1 MAVCAVI
8 AEFLKGESN
17 KAGRVLRARKAG
29 KLGVPGFLAALGG
42 SGAVLLPGA
51 CCAFWRCLMR
61 LGAGFGSVYLL
72 RQAAQDSQFPLLD
85 NIQNG
90 CKP

>member
-8 AEFLKGESN
+8 AEFLRGESN
-17 KAGRVLRARKAG
+17 KAGRALRAREAG
-29 KLGVPGFLAALGG
+29 RLGVPGFLAAFGG
-42 SGAVLLPGA
+42 SGAVLLPGT

-72 RQAAQDSQFPLLD
+72 RQAAQHGQFPALD
-85 NIQNG
+85 NIQEAA
-90 CKP
+90 KP

>member
-8 AEFLKGESN
+8 AEFLRGESN
-17 KAGRVLRARKAG
+17 KAGRVLRAREAG
-29 KLGVPGFLAALGG
+29 RLGVPGFLAALGG

-51 CCAFWRCLMR
+51 CCEFWRRLMR

-85 NIQNG
+85 NIQNS